1 MLVFLTLPAAHPWTP
16 LPSRG
21 TTKQAA
27 RFADAQPRV
36 DPSQR
41 LNYNSYSLDPND
53 GRDESTE
60 LLYAPCPLPG
70 DPSRE
75 AEAWRAVGMPA
86 VVARVARHASTVPGA
101 ERCLRGACL
110 AQTTAAAREQYAAVA
125 EALQL
130 LATGK
135 SPPLEHDL
143 DLTGCLGAGAG
154 ASSAA
159 GGATN
164 SNATL
169 SLAELAQVA
178 GAVKALKALAQWA
191 TTPAIQ
197 QAAPR
202 LAACVDFGFEAHPSL
217 PQCLAQLHHS
227 LDGAVVV
234 AAVDRSKPSSGAPP
248 VFQLASRKWPALDA
262 ARAREASLRSEVR
275 PLCTRG

>member
-1 MLVFLTLPAAHPWTP
+1 
-16 LPSRG
+16 
-21 TTKQAA
+21 
-27 RFADAQPRV
+27 
-36 DPSQR
+36 
-41 LNYNSYSLDPND
+41 
-53 GRDESTE
+53 
-60 LLYAPCPLPG
+60 
-70 DPSRE
+70 
-75 AEAWRAVGMPA
+75 MPA